1 MALIL
6 KILSVLTSLVTT
18 IFLIVQA
25 VRGGLIIVSTILGIV
40 KIIIILAFCALL
52 VYIFYLLLPTNDN
65 HSPEES

>member
-6 KILSVLTSLVTT
+6 KILTMLTSLVTT

-25 VRGGLIIVSTILGIV
+25 VRGGLIIFWTILGIV

-52 VYIFYLLLPTNDN
+52 VYIFYLLLPTNEND
-65 HSPEES
+65 SPEES